1 MERVTLYLRTALFSP
16 SNDDP
21 HVPQGIA
28 VIAAKV
34 VERGSGGLLVDATG
48 YQDAR
53 GRDLDG
59 SPRQLFIPWSKIDH
73 AAVHD
78 A

>member
-16 SNDDP
+16 VTDDP

-28 VIAAKV
+28 VIAATV
-34 VERGSGGLLVDATG
+34 VERGNGGILIDAST

-59 SPRQLFIPWSKIDH
+59 TKRRLFIPWSKIDH
-73 AAVHD
+73 IAVHD